1 MFSALVPLMLAIA
14 QAPADV
20 QAVDLGLSSGLYWA
34 SCNVGAAYPQGYGD
48 YYAWGETESK
58 DYYGWTTYKY
68 TNGGYGKMT
77 KYCNDASHGDN
88 GFTDMKTVL
97 EPEDDAAAANW
108 GNAWRMP
115 TDAEWKELLEQCT
128 WQWIKYSTDTFGY
141 VVTSKTNGNSIFLP
155 AAGYLVDDSRY
166 NVGWRGN
173 YWSSSL
179 NEGKA
184 SYARYID
191 FQSLH
196 AQVSA
201 DAIAGRFS
209 VSDGKQVYFAK
220 GNLQYTRSTGTWS
233 FAKQQTDCL
242 GDANITTDTNG
253 NTVLADTIDLF
264 GWGTGNNPADTSTNI
279 HNYPTFNDW
288 GTNVVGTD
296 AAYTWRTLSKAEW
309 KYLFCTR
316 TDADQL
322 FGFATVG
329 STKGLVILPDDWIL
343 PAGVAFTPST
353 AKGLTKSGCF
363 YSNDNGDNYTHNVYT
378 PADWLSMESAGAVF
392 LPAAG
397 SRYRTD
403 INWVHS
409 AGNYW
414 SSTTSSDSLV
424 SYLYFNNQYLIP
436 DSYNRRSNAFSVRL
450 VQDCVTFV
458 PKPFTVAQ
466 GRQVTFSQG
475 NLWHHIRKG
484 VWRFAPHQY
493 DYIGK
498 ANITVEEGTPALAD
512 SIDLFA
518 WSSNNPK
525 TSFGLT
531 VGWDYDC
538 EDYLGDFLDWGTNVI
553 NGEPAGTWRT
563 LSESEWTYLFFSRTD
578 ADKLFGFTTVGDITG
593 LVVLPDGWT
602 TPQGVTFTP
611 STEHGL
617 KYYKDG
623 YYEADNYDFSTRN
636 IYTFADWLKMEAA
649 GAVFLPAAGHRTN
662 VAVDNSAAYE
672 GYYWSSSIR
681 EMHVYLMEF
690 WLTPYPEYASL
701 WTIINELC

>member
-1 MFSALVPLMLAIA
+1 MKSFRSVFPLFEGVRGSLLLLFLFFAL
-14 QAPADV
+14 
-20 QAVDLGLSSGLYWA
+20 
-34 SCNVGAAYPQGYGD
+34 
-48 YYAWGETESK
+48 
-58 DYYGWTTYKY
+58 
-68 TNGGYGKMT
+68 
-77 KYCNDASHGDN
+77 
-88 GFTDMKTVL
+88 
-97 EPEDDAAAANW
+97 
-108 GNAWRMP
+108 
-115 TDAEWKELLEQCT
+115 
-128 WQWIKYSTDTFGY
+128 
-141 VVTSKTNGNSIFLP
+141 
-155 AAGYLVDDSRY
+155 
-166 NVGWRGN
+166 
-173 YWSSSL
+173 
-179 NEGKA
+179 
-184 SYARYID
+184 
-191 FQSLH
+191 SLH

-201 DAIAGRFS
+201 DAIAGKFS

-220 GNLQYTRSTGTWS
+220 GNLQYTRSTQTWS

-329 STKGLVILPDDWIL
+329 STVGLVILPDDWIL

-403 INWVHS
+403 INWVQS

-424 SYLYFNNQYLIP
+424 SYLHFNNQYLIP

-498 ANITVEEGTPALAD
+498 ANITYVNFEATLAD

-518 WSSNNPK
+518 RSSNNPK
-525 TSFGLT
+525 TAFGLT
-531 VGWDYDC
+531 VGWDSNC

-578 ADKLFGFTTVGDITG
+578 ADKLFGFTTVGDTTVGGITG

-617 KYYKDG
+617 EYSREGYYKA
-623 YYEADNYDFSTRN
+623 YNYDFSTRN
-636 IYTFADWLKMEAA
+636 VYTFADWLKMEAA
-649 GAVFLPAAGHRTN
+649 GAVFLPAAGYRTN
-662 VAVDNSAAYE
+662 VAVDNSIDNE
-672 GYYWSSSIR
+672 GYYWSSSIK
-681 EMHVYLMEF
+681 ETHGIIDDFYNVEF
-690 WLTPYPEYASL
+690 VLTPYHGYAAL
-701 WTIINELC
+701 WTITTSGSCSNGYSVRLVKNYSNVSTDAATPSAANTAIVRKVLRNGQILILRNGVYYDLHGRILNP

>member
-1 MFSALVPLMLAIA
+1 MNVTRNKSVFPLFEGVRGSLLLLFLFFAL
-14 QAPADV
+14 
-20 QAVDLGLSSGLYWA
+20 
-34 SCNVGAAYPQGYGD
+34 
-48 YYAWGETESK
+48 
-58 DYYGWTTYKY
+58 
-68 TNGGYGKMT
+68 
-77 KYCNDASHGDN
+77 
-88 GFTDMKTVL
+88 
-97 EPEDDAAAANW
+97 
-108 GNAWRMP
+108 
-115 TDAEWKELLEQCT
+115 
-128 WQWIKYSTDTFGY
+128 
-141 VVTSKTNGNSIFLP
+141 
-155 AAGYLVDDSRY
+155 
-166 NVGWRGN
+166 
-173 YWSSSL
+173 
-179 NEGKA
+179 
-184 SYARYID
+184 
-191 FQSLH
+191 SLH

-253 NTVLADTIDLF
+253 YTVLADTIDLF

-403 INWVHS
+403 INWVQS

-424 SYLYFNNQYLIP
+424 SYLYFNHQYLIP

-458 PKPFTVAQ
+458 PKPFTIAQ

-475 NLWHHIRKG
+475 NLWHHLRKG

-531 VGWDYDC
+531 VGWDYNC
-538 EDYLGDFLDWGTNVI
+538 EDYWGDFLDWGTNVI

-617 KYYKDG
+617 EYYKDG
-623 YYEADNYDFSTRN
+623 YYKAYNYDFSTRN
-636 IYTFADWLKMEAA
+636 VYTFADWLKMEAA
-649 GAVFLPAAGHRTN
+649 GAVFLPAAGYRTN
-662 VAVDNSAAYE
+662 VAVDNSTAYE

-681 EMHVYLMEF
+681 EKHVYLMEF
-690 WLTPYPEYASL
+690 WLIPYSEYTSL
-701 WTIINELC
+701 WTIRTTGSCGNGYSVRLVKDYSNVSTDISHSSAAETATPARKVLRNGQILILRDGVCYDAHGRILHR

>member
-1 MFSALVPLMLAIA
+1 MNTTRNKSVSPLFEEGVRGSLLLLFLFSAL
-14 QAPADV
+14 
-20 QAVDLGLSSGLYWA
+20 
-34 SCNVGAAYPQGYGD
+34 
-48 YYAWGETESK
+48 
-58 DYYGWTTYKY
+58 
-68 TNGGYGKMT
+68 
-77 KYCNDASHGDN
+77 
-88 GFTDMKTVL
+88 
-97 EPEDDAAAANW
+97 
-108 GNAWRMP
+108 
-115 TDAEWKELLEQCT
+115 
-128 WQWIKYSTDTFGY
+128 
-141 VVTSKTNGNSIFLP
+141 
-155 AAGYLVDDSRY
+155 
-166 NVGWRGN
+166 
-173 YWSSSL
+173 
-179 NEGKA
+179 
-184 SYARYID
+184 
-191 FQSLH
+191 SLH

-316 TDADQL
+316 TDAGQL

-378 PADWLSMESAGAVF
+378 PADWLSMEAAGAVF

-403 INWVHS
+403 INWLQS
-409 AGNYW
+409 PGNYW

-424 SYLYFNNQYLIP
+424 SYLHFNNQYLIP

-498 ANITVEEGTPALAD
+498 ANITYVNFEATLAD

-518 WSSNNPK
+518 RSSNNPK
-525 TSFGLT
+525 TAFGLT
-531 VGWDYDC
+531 VGWDSNC

-578 ADKLFGFTTVGDITG
+578 ADKLFGFTTVGDTTVGGITG

-623 YYEADNYDFSTRN
+623 YYKADNYDFSTHN
-636 IYTFADWLKMEAA
+636 VYTFADWLKMEAA
-649 GAVFLPAAGHRTN
+649 GAVFLPAAGYRTH
-662 VAVDNSAAYE
+662 VAVDNSPAYI
-672 GYYWSSSIR
+672 GYYWSSSIK
-681 EMHVYLMEF
+681 ETHGIINFYHVEF
-690 WLTPYPEYASL
+690 WLAPYSEDAYFRTRITEQSCRDGYSVRLVKNYSNVSTDISHPSAAETATPARKVLRNGQILILRNGVYYDLHGRILNP
-701 WTIINELC
+701 

>member
-1 MFSALVPLMLAIA
+1 MNVTRNKSVSPLFEEEVRGSLLLLFLFSAL
-14 QAPADV
+14 
-20 QAVDLGLSSGLYWA
+20 
-34 SCNVGAAYPQGYGD
+34 
-48 YYAWGETESK
+48 
-58 DYYGWTTYKY
+58 
-68 TNGGYGKMT
+68 
-77 KYCNDASHGDN
+77 
-88 GFTDMKTVL
+88 
-97 EPEDDAAAANW
+97 
-108 GNAWRMP
+108 
-115 TDAEWKELLEQCT
+115 
-128 WQWIKYSTDTFGY
+128 
-141 VVTSKTNGNSIFLP
+141 
-155 AAGYLVDDSRY
+155 
-166 NVGWRGN
+166 
-173 YWSSSL
+173 
-179 NEGKA
+179 
-184 SYARYID
+184 
-191 FQSLH
+191 SLH

-403 INWVHS
+403 INWVQS

-436 DSYNRRSNAFSVRL
+436 DSYNRRSNAFSVYRIVSRL
-450 VQDCVTFV
+450 CQ
-458 PKPFTVAQ
+458 
-466 GRQVTFSQG
+466 
-475 NLWHHIRKG
+475 
-484 VWRFAPHQY
+484 
-493 DYIGK
+493 
-498 ANITVEEGTPALAD
+498 
-512 SIDLFA
+512 
-518 WSSNNPK
+518 
-525 TSFGLT
+525 
-531 VGWDYDC
+531 
-538 EDYLGDFLDWGTNVI
+538 
-553 NGEPAGTWRT
+553 
-563 LSESEWTYLFFSRTD
+563 SR
-578 ADKLFGFTTVGDITG
+578 
-593 LVVLPDGWT
+593 
-602 TPQGVTFTP
+602 
-611 STEHGL
+611 S
-617 KYYKDG
+617 
-623 YYEADNYDFSTRN
+623 R
-636 IYTFADWLKMEAA
+636 
-649 GAVFLPAAGHRTN
+649 
-662 VAVDNSAAYE
+662 
-672 GYYWSSSIR
+672 
-681 EMHVYLMEF
+681 
-690 WLTPYPEYASL
+690 
-701 WTIINELC
+701 

>member
-1 MFSALVPLMLAIA
+1 MNVTRNKSVSPLFEEGVRGSLLLLFLFFAL
-14 QAPADV
+14 
-20 QAVDLGLSSGLYWA
+20 
-34 SCNVGAAYPQGYGD
+34 
-48 YYAWGETESK
+48 
-58 DYYGWTTYKY
+58 
-68 TNGGYGKMT
+68 
-77 KYCNDASHGDN
+77 
-88 GFTDMKTVL
+88 
-97 EPEDDAAAANW
+97 
-108 GNAWRMP
+108 
-115 TDAEWKELLEQCT
+115 
-128 WQWIKYSTDTFGY
+128 
-141 VVTSKTNGNSIFLP
+141 
-155 AAGYLVDDSRY
+155 
-166 NVGWRGN
+166 
-173 YWSSSL
+173 SL
-179 NEGKA
+179 N
-184 SYARYID
+184 
-191 FQSLH
+191 

-329 STKGLVILPDDWIL
+329 STEGLVILPDDWIL

-458 PKPFTVAQ
+458 PKPFTIAQ

-475 NLWHHIRKG
+475 NLWHHLRKG

-498 ANITVEEGTPALAD
+498 ANMLTYTTEPTLAD

-518 WSSNNPK
+518 RSSNNPK
-525 TSFGLT
+525 TTFGVT

-538 EDYLGDFLDWGTNVI
+538 EDYYGDFVDWGTNVI

-617 KYYKDG
+617 EYGRDG
-623 YYEADNYDFSTRN
+623 YYKADNYDFSTRN
-636 IYTFADWLKMEAA
+636 VYTFADWLKMEAA
-649 GAVFLPAAGHRTN
+649 GAVFLPAAGYRTN
-662 VAVDNSAAYE
+662 VAVDNSTAYE

-681 EMHVYLMEF
+681 EKHVYLMEF
-690 WLTPYPEYASL
+690 WLTPYREYASL
-701 WTIINELC
+701 WTIITGGSCGNGYSVRLVKDYSNVSTDISHPSAANTAIVRKVLRNGQILILRNGIYYDLHGRILNP